1 MFDFFFT
8 NKHKKGVLNTLFDT
22 IEVDIHSHLIPAVDD
37 GAPDLATSI
46 SLIRQMQDLGFKKI
60 ITTPHVSEVYDN
72 SNDTLLDGFMKL
84 RNALKKEAIDIE
96 VTMAAEYMIND
107 IFEEKIRAD
116 EPLLTLPK
124 RYILVEMPHISE
136 PVNLYSVLKLLTSK
150 GYIPIL
156 AHPERYRFYNRSLFD
171 YEKIKGYGCLFQM
184 NILSLIGYYGHAI
197 SECSWTLLNNKM
209 IDFVGSDIHN
219 TRHIEALKDN
229 ITVEQ
234 QQLFLTYPF
243 KNKACFGGK
252 CSG

>member
-1 MFDFFFT
+1 MFDFFSL
-8 NKHKKGVLNTLFDT
+8 NKPKKGSFNALFDT
-22 IEVDIHSHLIPAVDD
+22 IECDIHSHLIPAVDD
-37 GAPDLATSI
+37 GSPDLATSI
-46 SLIRQMQDLGFKKI
+46 GLIKQMRDLGFKKI

-84 RNALKKEAIDIE
+84 RNALKKEAIDVE

-136 PVNLYSVLKLLTSK
+136 PVNFYNVLKLLIAK
-150 GYIPIL
+150 GYTPIL

-209 IDFVGSDIHN
+209 IDFVGSDIHHA
-219 TRHIEALKDN
+219 RHIEALKNN
-229 ITVEQ
+229 ITFEQ

-243 KNKACFGGK
+243 KNKACFGGSK
-252 CSG
+252 